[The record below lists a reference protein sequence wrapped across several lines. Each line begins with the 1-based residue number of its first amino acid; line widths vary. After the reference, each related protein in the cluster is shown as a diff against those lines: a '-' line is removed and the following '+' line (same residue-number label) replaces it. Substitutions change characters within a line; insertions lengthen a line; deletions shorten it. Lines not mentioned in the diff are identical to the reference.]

1 MPKGQCGRT
10 PLPKPREYENLRLTV
25 KQTLKRRWAD
35 TMSTTLPPKFD
46 TNSTETLSSD
56 RKITDF
62 FKYSLKKFYA
72 LKRKNFSTANPRPS
86 KLISKKKV
94 TRPKFKTQDQKKNQT
109 YESMIHEMSNLNI
122 KSRSNPKNR
131 YSLLVNGQNFIR
143 PKKDMNFDCK
153 KKNLM
158 KANNSSMVNIFR
170 LSFFLIEKRC
180 FLKTWGLTIFWRNF
194 AGWIWRRKSSIRPI
208 GPVWCLTGLAGVM
221 GMEMAWAWLPLRPPL
236 RVRARQSWMRILGNL
251 WGTAARAAAVRV
263 SSATIFSIRTSVLGR
278 GATSTPR
285 GLFWITIRWSLN
297 KLGGGQYK
305 EIITLEGTSNF

>member
-170 LSFFLIEKRC
+170 LSFF
-180 FLKTWGLTIFWRNF
+180 
-194 AGWIWRRKSSIRPI
+194 
-208 GPVWCLTGLAGVM
+208 
-221 GMEMAWAWLPLRPPL
+221 
-236 RVRARQSWMRILGNL
+236 
-251 WGTAARAAAVRV
+251 
-263 SSATIFSIRTSVLGR
+263 
-278 GATSTPR
+278 
-285 GLFWITIRWSLN
+285 
-297 KLGGGQYK
+297 
-305 EIITLEGTSNF
+305 